1 MASQPRPRWKVMWGA
16 RSFAREQ
23 ATKCER
29 LAANCADPLTR
40 ERFLTLARDY
50 LARADAEER
59 DQTDR

>member
-1 MASQPRPRWKVMWGA
+1 MWGA

-29 LAANCADPLTR
+29 LAANCTDLLTR

-59 DQTDR
+59 DQTNRL